1 MMDYY
6 ADSQSVSDADIEKVE
21 QVTRGQSNNEL
32 WRQLKCDKLTASNF
46 HDALVRQKEPD
57 KFLRII
63 MYISQINTQINTQT
77 NKFSLW
83 QVQISP
89 LTNFICFKSTRRVRL

>member
-21 QVTRGQSNNEL
+21 EVTRGQSNNEF
-32 WRQLKCDKLTASNF
+32 WRQLKHDKLTASNF
-46 HDALVRQKEPD
+46 HDAAVRQKESD

-63 MYISQINTQINTQT
+63 
-77 NKFSLW
+77 
-83 QVQISP
+83 
-89 LTNFICFKSTRRVRL
+89 